1 MTDINQC
8 DGCRV
13 KAPLSERGNHIM
25 PDGGYMACTKDLY
38 AVSDLP
44 EVKSE
49 LRWCIDNGT
58 YGPRTGAALRWAL
71 EAIEALELGNE
82 QRGITA

>member
-1 MTDINQC
+1 
-8 DGCRV
+8 
-13 KAPLSERGNHIM
+13 M

-38 AVSDLP
+38 AASDLP

-71 EAIEALELGNE
+71 EAIEALELEGE
-82 QRGITA
+82 KG